1 MTKTTIA
8 TESKVGRELC
18 VYVKLHEDTAGM
30 VVEHDHS
37 VPGKCNIFTEYFCF
51 VFNYLWTWGMKAHYK
66 ESQL

>member
-37 VPGKCNIFTEYFCF
+37 VPGKCNIFTEYYSE
-51 VFNYLWTWGMKAHYK
+51 NYLPIKFTSFLH
-66 ESQL
+66 